1 MKKITV
7 RIRDDDYAWLIS
19 RAQEILDKFAQ
30 AGKPLSFTPE
40 ELIRVSLQDRALRT
54 IGQALYTGRKEA
66 DALLSKEGANNGNT

>member
-1 MKKITV
+1 MKHITV
-7 RIRDDDYAWLIS
+7 RVRDEDYAWLIS

-54 IGQALYTGRKEA
+54 IGQALYAGIEEAERK
-66 DALLSKEGANNGNT
+66 SKKVVNK

>member
-1 MKKITV
+1 MKHITV
-7 RIRDDDYAWLIS
+7 RVRDDDYAWLIS

-66 DALLSKEGANNGNT
+66 NTLLSKAVNK